1 MNELMLDLKFIRN
14 NPDVV
19 RADLTKRGDAEKLTW
34 IDDLLEK
41 DIQSREMQIEIN
53 TLRNRRNIISR
64 EIREAKKAK
73 QDVAGLLE
81 EAKSL
86 PAKIKEAEAALEE
99 INGKIKFYQMRI
111 PNILH
116 ESVPVGADDSENV
129 EIKRWGEPVVPS
141 FELKNH
147 GELAVEKGLAEFE
160 RAAKISGAGFYMLKG
175 NLALMDLALQRMAL
189 DVLGERGYTPVIPPY
204 MMNRAAYE
212 GVTDLGDFESVM
224 YAIDGEDEFLI
235 ATSEHPMAAMYMDE
249 IFDEKDLPLKLA
261 GVSPCFRREIG
272 SHGIDTRGLF
282 RVHQFN
288 KVEQF
293 VYCKPEDSSAMHEE
307 LLKNSEDIFRMLGLP
322 YRVVNICT
330 GDIGTVAAKKYD
342 MEVWMPRE
350 EAYREVVSCSN
361 CTAYQSV
368 RLNIRARDAHDFE
381 RKYPLHTLNSTA
393 VATTRTIRAIMEN
406 YQEEDGTV
414 VIPEVL
420 RPYMNGAET
429 L

>member
-1 MNELMLDLKFIRN
+1 MLELKFIRN

-19 RADLTKRGDAEKLTW
+19 RADLTKRGDVEKLAW

-41 DIQSREMQIEIN
+41 DVQSREMQIEIN
-53 TLRNRRNIISR
+53 TMRNRRNIISR
-64 EIREAKKAK
+64 DIKEAKKAK
-73 QDVAGLLE
+73 QDISGFLE

-86 PAKIKEAEAALEE
+86 PAKIKEAEAEIEE
-99 INGKIKFYQMRI
+99 INKKIKFYQMRI
-111 PNILH
+111 PNLLH
-116 ESVPVGADDSENV
+116 ESVPVGADDTENA

-141 FELKNH
+141 FQLKNH

-175 NLALMDLALQRMAL
+175 NLALMDLALQRLAL

-212 GVTDLGDFESVM
+212 GVTDLGDFENVM

-249 IFDEKDLPLKLA
+249 IFDEKDLPLRLA

-293 VYCKPEDSSAMHEE
+293 VYCKPEDSWALHEE
-307 LLKNSEDIFRMLGLP
+307 LLKNSEDIFQMLGLP

-381 RKYPLHTLNSTA
+381 NKYPLHTLNSTA

>member
-1 MNELMLDLKFIRN
+1 MLELKFIRN

-19 RADLTKRGDAEKLTW
+19 RADLTKRGDAEKLAW

-41 DIQSREMQIEIN
+41 DIRSREMQIEIN
-53 TLRNRRNIISR
+53 VMRNRRNIISR
-64 EIREAKKAK
+64 EIKEAKKAK
-73 QDVAGLLE
+73 QDVTALLE

-86 PAKIKEAEAALEE
+86 PAKIKEDEAALEE
-99 INGKIKFYQMRI
+99 INQKLRFYQMRI

-116 ESVPVGADDSENV
+116 ESVPVGCDDSENV
-129 EIKRWGEPVVPS
+129 EAKTWGEPLVPS
-141 FELKNH
+141 FEMKNH

-160 RAAKISGAGFYMLKG
+160 RAAKISGSGFYMLKG
-175 NLALMDLALQRMAL
+175 NLALMDLALQRFAL
-189 DVLGERGYTPVIPPY
+189 DLLCERGYTPVIPPY

-212 GVTDLGDFESVM
+212 GVTDLADFENVM

-235 ATSEHPMAAMYMDE
+235 ATSEHPMAAMYMNE
-249 IFDEKDLPLKLA
+249 IFEEKDLPLKFA

-272 SHGIDTRGLF
+272 SHGLDTRGLF

-293 VYCKPEDSSAMHEE
+293 IYCKPEDSWGLLDE
-307 LLKNSEDIFRMLGLP
+307 LLKNAEDIFQMLGLP
-322 YRVVNICT
+322 YRVVDICT

-342 MEVWMPRE
+342 IEVWMPRE
-350 EAYREVVSCSN
+350 NTYRELVSCSN

-381 RKYPLHTLNSTA
+381 TKNFVHTLNSTA

>member
-1 MNELMLDLKFIRN
+1 MLELKFIRN

-19 RADLTKRGDAEKLTW
+19 RADLTKRGDAEKLAW

-41 DIQSREMQIEIN
+41 DVRSREMQIEIN
-53 TLRNRRNIISR
+53 VMRNRRNIISR
-64 EIREAKKAK
+64 EIKEAKKAK
-73 QDVAGLLE
+73 QDVTALLE
-81 EAKSL
+81 EAKTL
-86 PAKIKEAEAALEE
+86 PAKIKEDEAALEE
-99 INGKIKFYQMRI
+99 INQKIRFYQMRI

-116 ESVPVGADDSENV
+116 ESVPVGCDDSENV
-129 EIKRWGEPVVPS
+129 EAKRWGEPFVPS

-160 RAAKISGAGFYMLKG
+160 RAAKISGSGFYMLKG
-175 NLALMDLALQRMAL
+175 NLALLDLALQRLAL
-189 DVLGERGYTPVIPPY
+189 DLLCERGYTPVIPPY

-212 GVTDLGDFESVM
+212 GVTDLADFENVM

-235 ATSEHPMAAMYMDE
+235 ATSEHPMAAMYMNE
-249 IFDEKDLPLKLA
+249 IFEEKDLPLKFA

-272 SHGIDTRGLF
+272 SHGLDTRGLF

-293 VYCKPEDSSAMHEE
+293 IYCKPEDSWGLLEE
-307 LLKNSEDIFRMLGLP
+307 LLKNAEDLFRMLGLP
-322 YRVVNICT
+322 YRVVDICT

-342 MEVWMPRE
+342 IEVWMPRE
-350 EAYREVVSCSN
+350 NTYRELVSCSN

-368 RLNIRARDAHDFE
+368 RLNIRTRDPHDFE
-381 RKYPLHTLNSTA
+381 TKNFVHTLNSTA